1 MFRRKTITFY
11 YRFRLRPL
19 FIQNTFQHL
28 TRLVFQFCHIY
39 MNPWCGQY
47 FCVITAHDRYKSYYA
62 HSGKINYILKKQ
74 SYLPLKDTSG
84 QSLMLN
90 SPHPAGC
97 IFKNSKYLSHHDHYL
112 YFSSV
117 IILILFIQSWNV
129 EQLIVRYREE
139 FVLTGSKA
147 CVTIILSV
155 MLFLSTCHVAIF
167 IV

>member
-1 MFRRKTITFY
+1 
-11 YRFRLRPL
+11 
-19 FIQNTFQHL
+19 
-28 TRLVFQFCHIY
+28 
-39 MNPWCGQY
+39 MNPWCGRY

-97 IFKNSKYLSHHDHYL
+97 ILKTQNTYLTMIITYI
-112 YFSSV
+112 FSSV

>member
-1 MFRRKTITFY
+1 
-11 YRFRLRPL
+11 
-19 FIQNTFQHL
+19 
-28 TRLVFQFCHIY
+28 

-62 HSGKINYILKKQ
+62 HSGKINYTFKKQ

-112 YFSSV
+112 YFFISHNPDSV
-117 IILILFIQSWNV
+117 YTVLECRTADCKVSGRIRS
-129 EQLIVRYREE
+129 YRQ
-139 FVLTGSKA
+139 
-147 CVTIILSV
+147 
-155 MLFLSTCHVAIF
+155 
-167 IV
+167 